1 MKTISFIVLE
11 DDPKF
16 RNELI
21 AELNATDGC
30 EVIGASDNVS
40 EGYEQII
47 RLKPDALI
55 LDIELFGGTAFDL
68 VRMMKTNGEEVPPIV
83 IITANVVF
91 EAASEALDVCGSALV
106 KLIGKPFWKN
116 WEAEFPAIKAAI
128 VSRLQKRESE
138 DANAGLS
145 VSPTK
150 DVLYIRS
157 SQVTHRIKTDNILYL
172 EVMGEGQT
180 TIVMNDH
187 RQVPVR
193 KTLTVLMGLLPDHIC
208 QISRFNA
215 INIHRLLHINHEDDT
230 LILDGYPKPLTIGEK
245 YKDYLRGMF
254 S

>member
-1 MKTISFIVLE
+1 MKTIKFIVLE

-21 AELNATDGC
+21 TELNSTEGC

-40 EGYEQII
+40 EGYEEII

-68 VRMMKTNGEEVPPIV
+68 VRMMKANGEDVPPIV

-91 EAASEALDVCGSALV
+91 EAASEALDVCGSSLV

-116 WEAEFPAIKAAI
+116 WETEFPAIKAVI
-128 VSRLQKRESE
+128 LSKLQKRESE
-138 DANAGLS
+138 DTHAGLS
-145 VSPTK
+145 LSPAK

-157 SQVTHRIKTDNILYL
+157 SQMTHRIKTVNILYL
-172 EVMGEGQT
+172 EVIGEGQT
-180 TIVMNDH
+180 TIIMNDH

-230 LILDGYPKPLTIGEK
+230 LMLDGYPKPLTIGEK

>member
-21 AELNATDGC
+21 TELNSTDGC
-30 EVIGASDNVS
+30 EVIGSSDNVS

-68 VRMMKTNGEEVPPIV
+68 VRMMKSNGEEVPPIV

-91 EAASEALDVCGSALV
+91 EAASEALDVCGSSLV

-116 WEAEFPAIKAAI
+116 WETEFPAIKAVI
-128 VSRLQKRESE
+128 LSRLQKKESE
-138 DANAGLS
+138 DAHADLTLS
-145 VSPTK
+145 DTK

-157 SQVTHRIKTDNILYL
+157 SQITHRIKTANILYL
-172 EVMGEGQT
+172 EVIGEGQT

-230 LILDGYPKPLTIGEK
+230 LVLDGYAKPLTIGEK
-245 YKDYLRGMF
+245 YKEELKGLF